1 MAIRVSGEA
10 LQQGVLRNSASEWRS
25 GFVAHL
31 GNGQVLD
38 VELWGIYCGLRL

>member
-1 MAIRVSGEA
+1 MKHCSRGYSGWVA
-10 LQQGVLRNSASEWRS
+10 

-38 VELWGIYCGLRL
+38 AELWGIYCGLRL